1 MKVAVIGCTHAGI
14 FSARGILETDPEA
27 DVTVFERNKSVSFLS
42 CGIALWVGNHVSD
55 PAKMFYDSVESMEAD
70 GIKMKMQHDV
80 IEVDLATKTLTY
92 KNLITDE
99 ETTEQYDKIVITTGS
114 KPILPP
120 LPGIDGAN
128 IFKCK
133 NWDDATAI
141 KEAAKDAKSAI
152 VIGAGYIGAEIAE
165 QFSVTGVK
173 TTLIDGL
180 NRVLAKNFNK
190 EITDE
195 IEAEYKNHDVTLGL
209 GQMVQSFEQTEN
221 GVKVITDKGEYEADI
236 AVLGIGFLPRTDLF
250 TGQVEMIKNGAIIVD
265 KYMQTS
271 VPDVYAAGDSAT
283 VFYNPTQ
290 QNDYIPLAT
299 NAVRQGILV
308 GKNILK
314 PTVEYLGTQ
323 STSAVELYDHAMA
336 ASGLNEQLAQARGI
350 TDYDTVTIEQDY
362 RPDFMLTTTPV
373 RATLLWDVKTRRVLG
388 GEFYSKH
395 DISQTANA
403 LSLAIQNQMTI
414 DELAMSDFLFQPNF
428 SQPINFLGAVAMAAA
443 AK

>member
-27 DVTVFERNKSVSFLS
+27 DITVFERNDSVSFLS
-42 CGIALWVGNHVSD
+42 CGIALWVGDHVSD

-80 IEVDLATKTLTY
+80 TKADLVTKTLTY
-92 KNLITDE
+92 KNLITEE
-99 ETTEQYDKIVITTGS
+99 ETTEQYDKIVVTTGS
-114 KPILPP
+114 KPVLPSI
-120 LPGIDGAN
+120 PGIDGEN

-133 NWDDATAI
+133 NWDDAKAI
-141 KEAAKDAKSAI
+141 KDAAKDAKSAI

-180 NRVLAKNFNK
+180 DRVLAKNFDK
-190 EITDE
+190 AITDE
-195 IEAEYKNHDVTLGL
+195 IEAEYKDHGVTLGL
-209 GQMVQSFEQTEN
+209 GQMVQSFEQTKN

-236 AVLGIGFLPRTDLF
+236 AVLGIGFSPRTDLF
-250 TGQVEMIKNGAIIVD
+250 TGQVDMIKNGAIIVD

-314 PTVEYLGTQ
+314 PTVAYLGTQ

-350 TDYDTVTIEQDY
+350 TGYDTVTIEQDY

-414 DELAMSDFLFQPNF
+414 DDLAMSDFLFQPNF